1 MSDVQ
6 DPSETPVTTVLAA
19 VPTVEPASVGAA
31 QPADP
36 TAPAPAPSFESV
48 WDDAMPRWLASQV
61 ANSPIARNTEAF
73 NHLVETALPAL
84 RQAILEMI

>member
-1 MSDVQ
+1 
-6 DPSETPVTTVLAA
+6 
-19 VPTVEPASVGAA
+19 
-31 QPADP
+31 
-36 TAPAPAPSFESV
+36 
-48 WDDAMPRWLASQV
+48 MPRWLASQV